1 MTAIYKR
8 ELKAYF
14 KTPVGYIFLAA
25 FIFFASLMF
34 VFINLS
40 AQRTSMS
47 NFFSNVSLIFVFV
60 IPVLTMRLFAEERK
74 NKTDQLLLTAPVKVT
89 DIVFGKFLAASTV
102 LLIGIL
108 ATMLF
113 VPIMELYGT
122 PAIGETVVGYLGL
135 FLMGLFFV
143 ALGMFMSSITES
155 QVISA
160 VSTLAIIFF
169 LWFLSGLSIRFAD
182 VFTGVFSF
190 LGQGLDWL
198 IEFIS
203 INKRLYDFT
212 LGTLNFVPVFY
223 FVSLA
228 GLFVFLTIRVIER
241 RRWK

>member
-1 MTAIYKR
+1 MWNTY
-8 ELKAYF
+8 Y
-14 KTPVGYIFLAA
+14 
-25 FIFFASLMF
+25 
-34 VFINLS
+34 
-40 AQRTSMS
+40 
-47 NFFSNVSLIFVFV
+47 
-60 IPVLTMRLFAEERK
+60 VLGADIKNTEV

-113 VPIMELYGT
+113 VPIMELYST